1 MNLAVGREAENR
13 VGVLGGREV
22 ELLGGGGVPLGEEGG
37 GKDLRVLGVRERGGM
52 DDCVIVGGEEMG
64 QTVLRYD
71 LAHLLLVE
79 VLRALVEPGC
89 DGGETNL
96 RLYNVLCVGHDDRAE
111 EAVDPHVE
119 TRKESVRS
127 LHGEE
132 GKRDALR
139 KSCLSA
145 PFRS

>member
-1 MNLAVGREAENR
+1 M
-13 VGVLGGREV
+13 LGGREV
-22 ELLGGGGVPLGEEGG
+22 ELLGGGGVPLGEERG

-71 LAHLLLVE
+71 FAHLLLVE

-111 EAVDPHVE
+111 EAVNPHVE
-119 TRKESVRS
+119 ARKESVHS
-127 LHGEE
+127 LHDEE
-132 GKRDALR
+132 RKRDALR